1 MVVGKN
7 ALKVSQR
14 ITKKNSFVK
23 NSGLKITRSD
33 PLKSDA
39 SFRTYERLYSERKTF
54 ILMDA
59 PPQTGENCKSFLA
72 ISNYLIDLGFSAP
85 NIYKHDLEN
94 GFLILEDFGDRLF
107 SLILKDNS
115 NEKNLYINAIDCL
128 LALQDKTVLEYIK
141 IFDNEKYKIPLY
153 DELTLLK
160 EVNLLI
166 EWFYP
171 TIFGEQIN
179 EKLRAE
185 YVSIWK
191 DLINRVD
198 KTDKVLVLRDYH
210 VDNLIYLKDK
220 NGINKV
226 GLLDFQD
233 AVIGSPLYDLV
244 SLLEDSRILVKKN
257 IIDEM
262 IKRFLNNT
270 NIVKSNFIRDYSI
283 FAAQRHSKVIGIFT
297 RLYKR
302 DKKSNYL
309 KFIPYTWDLLEKSL
323 ANLPS
328 SDLSF
333 WLNKN
338 IPPEFRKKKIL

>member
-1 MVVGKN
+1 MEVGKN
-7 ALKVSQR
+7 VLKVSQR

-23 NSGLKITRSD
+23 DSGLKITRSD

-39 SFRTYERLYSERKTF
+39 SFRTYERLYSESKTF

-59 PPQTGENCKSFLA
+59 PPQTGENCKAFLA
-72 ISNYLIDLGFSAP
+72 ISNYLIDSGFSAP

-107 SLILKDNS
+107 SLIMKDNF
-115 NEKNLYINAIDCL
+115 NEKNLYINALDCL
-128 LALQDKTVLEYIK
+128 LALQDRTVTEYVK

-153 DELTLLK
+153 DELALLK

-166 EWFYP
+166 DWFYP
-171 TIFGEQIN
+171 TIFGERIN
-179 EKLRAE
+179 EKLRVE

-191 DLINRVD
+191 DLISRLD
-198 KTDKVLVLRDYH
+198 KTNKVLVLRDYH
-210 VDNLIYLKDK
+210 VDNLIYLKDR
-220 NGINKV
+220 NGINRV

-257 IIDEM
+257 IVDEM

-270 NIVKSNFIRDYSI
+270 NMVKSDFIRDYSI
-283 FAAQRHSKVIGIFT
+283 FGAQRHSKVIGIFT

-323 ANLPS
+323 TNLPS
-328 SDLSF
+328 SDLSS

-338 IPPEFRKKKIL
+338 IPSEFRKKKIL

>member
-39 SFRTYERLYSERKTF
+39 SFRTYERLYGESKTF

-191 DLINRVD
+191 DLISRVD
-198 KTDKVLVLRDYH
+198 QTDKVLVLRDYH
-210 VDNLIYLKDK
+210 ADNLIYLKDK